1 MTPVVRERSTE
12 VRGRSTEVSEAT
24 MEAAE
29 VLAHLPMILEPKIQP
44 SAEFERQ
51 GTAPSILSAGTF
63 AR

>member
-1 MTPVVRERSTE
+1 MTPVVRERSTK

-29 VLAHLPMILEPKIQP
+29 VLAHLPMILEP
-44 SAEFERQ
+44 SVEFERQ
-51 GTAPSILSAGTF
+51 GTTPSISSAGTF